1 MKITVAKNDL
11 EAALQVASIGVS
23 NSGNDLSTHFLFRE
37 REGNIQVLS
46 YSQRVCTASPVT
58 CQHDAEQDEA
68 MTIEGW
74 RLLKWLSVVGDV
86 PVTLENTTKG
96 EVTVS
101 SPRSK
106 IRIKSLDATKFPFF
120 DKSLDDAKEVATLSA
135 DRLVSALNYIRSF
148 ISDKGSNDR
157 PDVAQI
163 EVLDGVMWATD
174 KRAVTMITLD
184 GLKDSNLR
192 IHGQDIPSVTKFLS
206 NKDTQEVTLLEHDR
220 SLFLRRQDGAL
231 VGCSRPLVKFPDI
244 PVPKVQNDQMF
255 WTVRAESLLMGINV
269 LEASADKGNTRIG
282 LAWADDQVQL
292 KVTSAVGGEDS
303 FPLDVVESEGLDD
316 LPDGGFLMDYP
327 YITHIIGHFGDD
339 EIKFGLNRLKSGGYV
354 RFAHEVDK
362 DSYVT
367 VVAWR

>member
-1 MKITVAKNDL
+1 MKITVAKSDL

-37 REGNIQVLS
+37 ADGGIQVLS
-46 YSQRVCTASPVT
+46 FSQRVCTASPLT
-58 CQHDAEQDEA
+58 CQFEAETGEA

-74 RLLKWLSVVGDV
+74 RLMKWLSVVGAV
-86 PVTLENTTKG
+86 SVTLENTSKG

-120 DKSLDDAKEVATLSA
+120 DKSLGEAKDVATISA

-148 ISDKGSNDR
+148 IPDKGGNDR

-163 EVLDGVMWATD
+163 EVIDGVMWATD

-192 IHGQDIPSVTKFLS
+192 IHGQDIPSVIKFLS
-206 NKDTQEVTLLEHDR
+206 NKDTREVTLLEHDR
-220 SLFLRRQDGAL
+220 SLFLRRQDGAV
-231 VGCSRPLVKFPDI
+231 VGCSRPLVNFPNI
-244 PVPKVQNDQMF
+244 PVPQVQNDQMF
-255 WTVRAESLLMGINV
+255 WTVRAEALLMGIQV

-282 LAWADDQVQL
+282 MGWSNDQVQL
-292 KVTSAVGGEDS
+292 KINSAVGGEDT
-303 FPLDVVESEGLDD
+303 FPLDAAESDGLDN
-316 LPDGGFLMDYP
+316 LPQEGFLMDYP
-327 YITHIIGHFGDD
+327 YISHIIGHFGDD
-339 EIKFGLNRLKSGGYV
+339 EIRFGLNRLKSGGYV
-354 RFAHEVDK
+354 RFLHEKDK